1 MFEEHLNGEEEE
13 FVIPPHPKYEF
24 KLTTE
29 QKIKTQTLVIALYG
43 PASLFA
49 QSLIAS
55 KSPDARINFLK
66 AKQTSLADI
75 YVNDKTNFAFI
86 VFNGEV

>member
-1 MFEEHLNGEEEE
+1 M
-13 FVIPPHPKYEF
+13 IPPHPKFEF

-29 QKIKTQTLVIALYG
+29 EKIKTQTLVIALYG

-49 QSLIAS
+49 QSLIKAT
-55 KSPDARINFLK
+55 SPIARINFLK

-75 YVNDKTNFAFI
+75 YVNEKADTTFI
-86 VFNGEV
+86 IFNGEV